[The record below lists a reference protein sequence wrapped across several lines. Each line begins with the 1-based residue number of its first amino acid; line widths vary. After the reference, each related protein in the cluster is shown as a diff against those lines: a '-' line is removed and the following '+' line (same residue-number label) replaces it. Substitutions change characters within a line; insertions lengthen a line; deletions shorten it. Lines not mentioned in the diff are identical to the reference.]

1 MTDNETTREK
11 TFSEELPYFKERI
24 KEVFDN
30 YDNPNGYEDPLYIAV
45 LRDSK
50 RIVRKAEEEITRQ
63 QAEIEN
69 LKVENQSLR
78 TAANSL
84 KMHYEEAQAQIERLK
99 SCVKSED
106 EVREI
111 AKRTMEPLVKEIT
124 REQIDIAVKLSKAEA
139 VKECLAKVKNYIK
152 THCNPY
158 GKPDF
163 DYDTSIKILNFI
175 GNLLKEMVGENNDL

>member
-11 TFSEELPYFKERI
+11 TFSEELPYLKERI

-45 LRDSK
+45 LHDSK

-63 QAEIEN
+63 QTE
-69 LKVENQSLR
+69 
-78 TAANSL
+78 
-84 KMHYEEAQAQIERLK
+84 IERLQADNK
-99 SCVKSED
+99 HLENVIKNTFLEKAGLD
-106 EVREI
+106 IDPLAEI
-111 AKRTMEPLVKEIT
+111 
-124 REQIDIAVKLSKAEA
+124 KAEA
-139 VKECLAKVKNYIK
+139 YKECLVKVKNYIK

-175 GNLLKEMVGENNDL
+175 DSFAQEI

>member
-1 MTDNETTREK
+1 MTDNEITREK

-50 RIVRKAEEEITRQ
+50 RIVQKAEEEITCQ
-63 QAEIEN
+63 QTEVEI
-69 LKVENQSLR
+69 LKEFIVETR
-78 TAANSL
+78 
-84 KMHYEEAQAQIERLK
+84 R
-99 SCVKSED
+99 CD
-106 EVREI
+106 
-111 AKRTMEPLVKEIT
+111 KEI
-124 REQIDIAVKLSKAEA
+124 KSEA

-175 GNLLKEMVGENNDL
+175 DNLVKGMVGENNA

>member
-30 YDNPNGYEDPLYIAV
+30 YNNPNGNEDPLYICV
-45 LRDSK
+45 LRDSDC
-50 RIVRKAEEEITRQ
+50 IVRKAEEEITRQ
-63 QAEIEN
+63 QSEIE
-69 LKVENQSLR
+69 
-78 TAANSL
+78 SL
-84 KMHYEEAQAQIERLK
+84 KIFRGYAEKRASDYRTMRDKYLNA
-99 SCVKSED
+99 KSE
-106 EVREI
+106 
-111 AKRTMEPLVKEIT
+111 AY
-124 REQIDIAVKLSKAEA
+124 
-139 VKECLAKVKNYIK
+139 KECLAKVKNYIK

-175 GNLLKEMVGENNDL
+175 DNILKENGGKRK